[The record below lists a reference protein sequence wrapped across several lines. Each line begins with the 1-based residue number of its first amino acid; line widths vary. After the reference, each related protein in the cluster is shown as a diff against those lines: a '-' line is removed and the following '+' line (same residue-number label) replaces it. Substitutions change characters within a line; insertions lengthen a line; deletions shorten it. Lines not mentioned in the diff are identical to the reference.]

1 MYYSI
6 QAREAELSM
15 VIIENY
21 IYSILRL
28 NHRTPEITC

>member
-6 QAREAELSM
+6 QIREPELSM
-15 VIIENY
+15 VIIEIY

-28 NHRTPEITC
+28 IHRTPEITC

>member
-6 QAREAELSM
+6 QTREAELSM

-28 NHRTPEITC
+28 IHRTPEITC

>member
-6 QAREAELSM
+6 QTREAELSM

-28 NHRTPEITC
+28 THRSPEITC